1 MSSQHSGFDFQT
13 LGPIVRSKVSRI
25 VAAGRNRRKG
35 LMVVLMLSVPM
46 AAWAQPLGLLLWARL
61 RLLTKQPRTAMANPE
76 EISNV
81 IVEIPERFPDLKDI
95 GFDESASRDPF
106 RFNPKYFPTLTQ
118 SSDPQRFERKS
129 PGQIVDPTGARNR
142 YLTGIVRKFRVQA
155 LIAGKSIA
163 IIDDRT
169 YRVGDLL
176 DFERTD
182 GEYITLRSVGRNSV
196 VVEVDG
202 QEFEIRLVGRGTD
215 EAILR

>member
-1 MSSQHSGFDFQT
+1 
-13 LGPIVRSKVSRI
+13 
-25 VAAGRNRRKG
+25 
-35 LMVVLMLSVPM
+35 MVVLMLSVPM

-76 EISNV
+76 ETRNV
-81 IVEIPERFPDLKDI
+81 IVEVPERFPDLQDI

-106 RFNPKYFPTLTQ
+106 LFNPKYFPTLTQ
-118 SSDPQRFERKS
+118 SSVPQGFERKS
-129 PGQIVDPTGARNR
+129 QGQSVDPKGARNR
-142 YLTGIVRKFRVQA
+142 HLIGIVRKFRVQA

-196 VVEVDG
+196 TVEVDG